1 MIAMRELSS
10 VALLLLALS
19 AHAAPPGA
27 ATALPSLDKA
37 EAAQV
42 LADFRNSG
50 LTCDLVMRF
59 ELRHL
64 PRDGDGPAAQAGTL
78 WMSWRHGLPAARVEI
93 GDHRFLLL
101 RKDGKTALWKSG
113 GGAVAAV
120 TAADSL
126 KPLLPGHL
134 FAPFDLQAPF
144 THWNDTAYER
154 TERRRG
160 RPLNLFLAKAPAG
173 AEPASVRF
181 GLDRAYL
188 ALIEATSL
196 DTEGRPTRL
205 MLIEDFA
212 QVDTSVWIL
221 GKASVRDERTRDRDT
236 LEAREACINARLP
249 ASLFTPESL
258 ATPAPPTIGTFHKL

>member
-1 MIAMRELSS
+1 MRGRQL
-10 VALLLLALS
+10 VALLLLPLVAV
-19 AHAAPPGA
+19 AAPPGPGN
-27 ATALPSLDKA
+27 ALPSLGKD

-50 LTCDLVMRF
+50 LVCDLVMRF

-64 PRDGDGPAAQAGTL
+64 PREGEAGPAQTGTL
-78 WMSWRHGLPAARVEI
+78 WMTWRHGQPAVRIELGAN
-93 GDHRFLLL
+93 RFLLL
-101 RKDGKTALWKSG
+101 RKDGQSTLWKSNG
-113 GGAVAAV
+113 GTAVAI
-120 TAADSL
+120 TPADAL

-144 THWNDTAYER
+144 THWAETAYER

-173 AEPASVRF
+173 TQPGAVRY

-196 DTEGRPTRL
+196 DAAGKPTRL

-212 QVDTSVWIL
+212 QVDKSVWIL
-221 GKASVRDERTRDRDT
+221 GKASVRDELTRDRDT
-236 LEAREACINARLP
+236 LEAREACIDARLP
-249 ASLFTPESL
+249 AEIFTPSSL
-258 ATPAPPTIGTFHKL
+258 AKPAPATAGTFHKL